1 MLKTE
6 LHIHTGDDPTDYIPY
21 STYDL
26 IDRAAGLEYQALA
39 ITLHERQLD
48 LARYEAYARARGIVL
63 IPGVERTI
71 EGKHVLLLNFSE
83 GADRI
88 STFPELAD
96 LRTRSR
102 GVVIA
107 PHPFFPASVCLGTQL
122 TRHAGLF
129 DAVELNYFYTK
140 LVDFNRP
147 AVRWARAHGK
157 PVVANTDVH
166 RLEQLGPTYT
176 MVDADPNAD
185 SICRAIRAGRVALQ
199 TEPISSMTAAR
210 HVVRL
215 AEAFLRGP
223 AGEAV
228 AHGAGRPAS
237 GGGAVWIGSG
247 AA

>member
-6 LHIHTGDDPTDYIPY
+6 LHIHTGDDPTDYIPF
-21 STYDL
+21 STFDL
-26 IDRAAGLEYQALA
+26 IERAAGLKYQALA

-88 STFPELAD
+88 STFSELAA

-102 GVVIA
+102 GLVIA

-176 MVDADPNAD
+176 LVDADPTAD

-223 AGEAV
+223 AGQTV
-228 AHGAGRPAS
+228 TRDAGPAPS
-237 GGGAVWIGSG
+237 
-247 AA
+247 AAGTPSSTTA